1 MALMGFLMLVLGGAL
16 LLASGQSLALD
27 PLSAAQLSAFLS
39 TLLGTGLGDL
49 LVNIMVIATSLG
61 GVCAIIGGIIWYAAG
76 TGPGALLGRII
87 VGVASFAAMYF
98 LVMKIISAANLGLFV
113 QHPVIVI
120 NYFLGLG
127 VGFTSVLLIVI
138 GDLVGAGRK
147 KNYQQ
152 HSAVT
157 MDAS

>member
-39 TLLGTGLGDL
+39 TLLGSGLGDL

-98 LVMKIISAANLGLFV
+98 LVMKIISAANMGLFA
-113 QHPVIVI
+113 QHPLIII

-127 VGFTSVLLIVI
+127 VGLTSVLLIVI
-138 GDLVGAGRK
+138 GDLVGAGRQ

-157 MDAS
+157 MDA

>member
-27 PLSAAQLSAFLS
+27 PLSVAQLSAFLG
-39 TLLGTGLGDL
+39 TLVGPGIGDL
-49 LVNIMVIATSLG
+49 LVNILFIATSLG
-61 GVCAIIGGIIWYAAG
+61 GICAIIGGIIWYAAG
-76 TGPGALLGRII
+76 TGPGALLGKII

-98 LVMKIISAANLGLFV
+98 LVMTIISAANMGLFT
-113 QHPVIVI
+113 QPLPVILS
-120 NYFLGLG
+120 YFFGLG

-138 GDLVGAGRK
+138 GDLVGAGRQK
-147 KNYQQ
+147 TPPH